1 VLRCAPTCM
10 AEGAALKGVDGVVF
24 PGIDISDRYLQKGKS
39 LLYSRSSGRMN
50 PRERIIIRNASD
62 GPHTLPVQA
71 CMYSASML
79 HELNSK
85 DPIRSRQEVLGLAKH
100 QLTSAF

>member
-1 VLRCAPTCM
+1 M
-10 AEGAALKGVDGVVF
+10 AEGTALKGVDGVNLCS
-24 PGIDISDRYLQKGKS
+24 PGSISPIDISKKAS
-39 LLYSRSSGRMN
+39 LYFTVDPAVRTMN
-50 PRERIIIRNASD
+50 PRERIIIRKASD

-79 HELNSK
+79 QELNSK

-100 QLTSAF
+100 HLTSAF